1 MHWFFGVDLIQD
13 RRSGMEAVLA
23 CETVVLDPVYRVVA
37 ALIPALQAHPE
48 AETIFAALLYLGTT
62 EGDMVMCARNKDR
75 LPRGWRSR
83 WEFADKLEGR
93 LPAVGD
99 ALYDRWVATV
109 DDMPRP
115 HYEAEPMRD
124 FLGDP
129 NIGGSIDSFPV
140 ACHRKLGKKQKRVR
154 LFKVNPHY
162 HAGVKGQAISKVIFR
177 VNNRG
182 LFADLRG
189 PLFPQ
194 HDKYLLADS
203 GMLETLATDPKL
215 RNFLWL
221 GDTHIIGPMMV
232 TPFTNGQLLPIF
244 EHPAA
249 TAARIRDRREIVAP
263 TSSLQRLAWIA
274 ACAEVAELHR
284 RMAATESDEEKKR
297 IWELLKV
304 ARRNALDRN
313 EHARARAEQ
322 PLSEWGMSRFPRFQ
336 QWSKSSALLRAA
348 LRFAAAIINME
359 TRLVH
364 MEMLGR
370 DGRYKFKQ
378 DAEWMQRAVE
388 KSSLLEF
395 QLEQKAS
402 LFAALGDRPAPRP
415 EPVPRVRAPRTRAVT
430 VRSDAAPRSR
440 SERRAE
446 RNWEAR
452 MAAAFVVRDRIH
464 AEQHAR
470 IAVLAAREL
479 RSSK

>member
-13 RRSGMEAVLA
+13 RRSGMDAVLA
-23 CETVVLDPVYRVVA
+23 DERVVLDPVYRVAA

-115 HYEAEPMRD
+115 HYEAETMRD

-140 ACHRKLGKKQKRVR
+140 ACHRKLGKKQKLVR

-232 TPFTNGQLLPIF
+232 TPSRTGSSCRSSNIRPPPQPEFAIAVRSWRLLP
-244 EHPAA
+244 
-249 TAARIRDRREIVAP
+249 R
-263 TSSLQRLAWIA
+263 
-274 ACAEVAELHR
+274 C
-284 RMAATESDEEKKR
+284 SDWR
-297 IWELLKV
+297 GW
-304 ARRNALDRN
+304 
-313 EHARARAEQ
+313 
-322 PLSEWGMSRFPRFQ
+322 
-336 QWSKSSALLRAA
+336 
-348 LRFAAAIINME
+348 
-359 TRLVH
+359 
-364 MEMLGR
+364 
-370 DGRYKFKQ
+370 
-378 DAEWMQRAVE
+378 QRAP
-388 KSSLLEF
+388 KSPSCID
-395 QLEQKAS
+395 
-402 LFAALGDRPAPRP
+402 GWRRR
-415 EPVPRVRAPRTRAVT
+415 RVMRR
-430 VRSDAAPRSR
+430 RSGSG
-440 SERRAE
+440 SC
-446 RNWEAR
+446 
-452 MAAAFVVRDRIH
+452 
-464 AEQHAR
+464 
-470 IAVLAAREL
+470 
-479 RSSK
+479 